1 MLLMKTLSKF
11 LLASFATLCIP
22 LANAADDE
30 AVKKD
35 LAQLQGEWTMVSGSA
50 NGEAMPE
57 EMRKEMKRLCKG
69 DEITVM
75 MGEQVFLKAKLTLDP
90 SKKPKAI
97 DYEMT
102 EGYTKGKK
110 QLGIYELNGDTFKA
124 CFSSPGGERP
134 TEFKAGDGLTLSEW
148 KRKKPEDTKAEKK

>member
-1 MLLMKTLSKF
+1 MKKF
-11 LLASFATLCIP
+11 TKLVLVSLATLCIS

-30 AVKKD
+30 AIKKD
-35 LAQLQGEWTMVSGSA
+35 IAQLQGEWTMTSGSA
-50 NGEAMPE
+50 DGQPMPDA
-57 EMRKEMKRLCKG
+57 MRKEMKRLCKG

-75 MGEQVFLKAKLTLDP
+75 MGTEVFLKAKFTLDP
-90 SKKPKAI
+90 TKKPKTI

-124 CFSSPGGERP
+124 CFSSPGVERP
-134 TEFKAGDGLTLSEW
+134 TELKAGAGLTFSEW
-148 KRKKPEDTKAEKK
+148 KRQQSDKK